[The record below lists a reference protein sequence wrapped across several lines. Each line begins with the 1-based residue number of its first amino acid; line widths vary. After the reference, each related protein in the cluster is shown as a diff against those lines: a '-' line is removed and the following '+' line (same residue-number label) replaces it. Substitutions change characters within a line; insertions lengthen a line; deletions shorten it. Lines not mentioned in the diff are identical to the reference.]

1 MDVGK
6 KPCED
11 TARRYYL
18 ESRNQKKEFHQKPT
32 LLVPGPWSFSLWDCE
47 KINVCCV
54 IHQSVVFCF
63 SSPSLLINTE
73 CLIQPLCFIDKETE
87 AQGMTFLGGIQSR
100 DWNPG
105 PLLPGAV
112 IPVTGQQ
119 ECERS
124 RVGRGWSV
132 TFLLWFVVAWCQARV
147 QGGLQTGPER

>member
-1 MDVGK
+1 
-6 KPCED
+6 
-11 TARRYYL
+11 
-18 ESRNQKKEFHQKPT
+18 
-32 LLVPGPWSFSLWDCE
+32 
-47 KINVCCV
+47 
-54 IHQSVVFCF
+54 
-63 SSPSLLINTE
+63 
-73 CLIQPLCFIDKETE
+73 
-87 AQGMTFLGGIQSR
+87 MTFLGGIQSR

-119 ECERS
+119 ECEQS